1 VADPHSITTLLQRA
15 QSGDEQAWNSAFATI
30 YDELKMTAHRLI
42 AHDAHATLSPTGLVH
57 ECYLRLVEM
66 GGAGIQ
72 NRAHFHSL
80 AARAMRFV
88 LINRARDRMTQKRGV
103 GQAVASLSETNG
115 LYAQSSPEER
125 EAIELIALGQ
135 ALDQLEKE
143 SPELVRALE
152 CRLFAGL
159 SEVESAEAL
168 QVPLR
173 TLQRQFAQAKLRAT
187 ELLAN

>member
-1 VADPHSITTLLQRA
+1 VTDPHSITTLLQRA
-15 QSGDEQAWNSAFATI
+15 QSGDGDAWNSAFASI
-30 YDELKMTAHRLI
+30 YDELKRTAHRLI

-57 ECYLRLVEM
+57 ECYLRLVDM
-66 GGAGIQ
+66 GGVGIQ
-72 NRAHFHSL
+72 NRAHFHAL

-103 GQAVASLSETNG
+103 GQAVASLTEANAPS
-115 LYAQSSPEER
+115 AQSSAEER

-135 ALDQLEKE
+135 ALDLLEKE
-143 SPELVRALE
+143 NPELVRALE

-159 SEVESAEAL
+159 SEAESAEAL
-168 QVPLR
+168 QLPLR

-187 ELLAN
+187 ELLAI